1 MTNELFEKIITKVNF
16 SLLKKTPVILQSE
29 AAECGIACLA
39 MVCGH
44 YGLDI
49 DLFNFRQRFGSPSQG
64 VTLMSLSKTAEHA
77 GLKSRALSLDLDE
90 IRQLKLPCVLHWGM
104 NHYVVLTKVRKSSF
118 VVHDPALG
126 KRIIGN
132 QEMSNY
138 FTGKIIGH
146 LLITNDALAQRWV
159 VYDKA
164 GFTYFGEHHIV
175 VHPPVQDTGEFELA
189 DFIQI

>member
-1 MTNELFEKIITKVNF
+1 MTNELFEKIIAKINF

-39 MVCGH
+39 MICGY

-49 DLFNFRQRFGSPSQG
+49 DLFNFRQRYGSPSQG

-132 QEMSNY
+132 QKMSNY
-138 FTGKIIGH
+138 FTGIALELWPDQNFQQEKAKSRLR
-146 LLITNDALAQRWV
+146 LLDLMRN
-159 VYDKA
+159 
-164 GFTYFGEHHIV
+164 IV
-175 VHPPVQDTGEFELA
+175 A
-189 DFIQI
+189 